1 MNEKR
6 HFGLAL
12 VVTAAILAFGATRSQ
27 GAKIIPE
34 VSVDTQPLAEE
45 ARTKLQG
52 LDSALVQYLR
62 RQRWV
67 DERDYEDVEIPVQ
80 VSIYFTSYSP
90 GPPED
95 HYEAKLIVTNKQDAR
110 VEDVHWEFGLRPP
123 PYEFRPQVFDPFK
136 SVVEFFT
143 WYVIGIEY
151 DKLEYLGGQRY
162 YDKAQELQ
170 LQSTGS
176 IYIHGWDQR
185 IQKLRD
191 QTSER
196 NKPVREFNF
205 YYSGAVFADE
215 QQDPVEAARFLYWA
229 VVTLGRTD
237 ADFQLNFFDTN
248 RRQLLEVL
256 RRATIPSRDPAGEK
270 AKLVEALSRL
280 DPQHRQDYE
289 SVKSPSGGQ

>member
-6 HFGLAL
+6 HFGFAL
-12 VVTAAILAFGATRSQ
+12 IVTAAIIAFGATAGR
-27 GAKIIPE
+27 GAKMIPE

-52 LDSALVQYLR
+52 LDSSLVQYLR

-67 DERDYEDVEIPVQ
+67 EERDYEDVEIPVQ
-80 VSIYFTSYSP
+80 ISIYFTSYSP
-90 GPPED
+90 AAQED
-95 HYEAKLIVTNKQDAR
+95 HYEAKLIVTNKKDAR
-110 VEDVHWEFGLRPP
+110 LEDVHWEFGLRPP
-123 PYEFRPQVFDPFK
+123 YEFRPSVFDPFK
-136 SVVEFFT
+136 SVVEFYT
-143 WYVIGIEY
+143 WFILGIEY
-151 DKLEYLGGQRY
+151 DKLEDLGGQHY
-162 YDKAQELQ
+162 YDKARELH

-176 IYIHGWDQR
+176 IYAHGWDQR

-191 QTSER
+191 QTSDR
-196 NKPVREFNF
+196 NKPYREFSF
-205 YYSGAVFADE
+205 YYAGAVFADE
-215 QQDPVEAARFLYWA
+215 QQDAAEAARFLYWA
-229 VVTLGRTD
+229 IVALGRTD

-256 RRATIPSRDPAGEK
+256 RRANVPSRDPAGEK
-270 AKLVEALSRL
+270 AKMVEALSRL